1 MIKKIIDTIHKNHS
15 FILTAHMNLEGDALG
30 SELAVYL
37 ALKKLKKKVVVV
49 NHDLTPEIYNFLPGV
64 KTIRHEFKD
73 EKVDVAIVLDCSDPD
88 RPGRVKDY
96 LSRAKCIINIDH
108 HISNTHFGD
117 LNWVKPQE
125 SSTCQMLY
133 RLCEKLNTL
142 DRDIALCLYTGIFTD
157 TGKFSYSNT
166 NADTHRI
173 VANLMK
179 YNINPPAIYEKINSL
194 CVPEDMN
201 VIGKIVASLKFDD
214 THAICWAPI
223 DKWVDGDHDLTEVI
237 FSIMRLLKGVEVF
250 ILFKNIGKTQV
261 RVNFRSRARVD
272 VNRIAKFFGGGGH
285 KRASG
290 TTMDGTLQSVE
301 KQVTDFVL
309 HCTAKKRK

>member
-1 MIKKIIDTIHKNHS
+1 MIKKIFEVIRKSRS

-37 ALKKLKKKVVVV
+37 ALKKLKKRVMVV
-49 NHDLTPEIYNFLPGV
+49 NHDLTPVIYNFLPAV
-64 KTIRHEFKD
+64 KTIRHELKD
-73 EKVDVAIVLDCSDPD
+73 EKFDTAIVLDCSDQD
-88 RPGRVKDY
+88 RAGKVKDY

-117 LNWVKPQE
+117 INWVRPHE

-133 RLCEKLNTL
+133 RFCEKLKVL
-142 DRDIALCLYTGIFTD
+142 DKNIALCLYTGIFTD

-166 NADTHRI
+166 NAETHRI
-173 VANLMK
+173 VANLMR
-179 YNINPPAIYEKINSL
+179 YNINPPAIFEKINSL

-201 VIGKIVASLKFDD
+201 FIGKVISSLEFDSSG
-214 THAICWAPI
+214 TICWASI
-223 DKWVDGDHDLTEVI
+223 DNWVDGDHDLTEVI

-250 ILFKNIGKTQV
+250 ILFKNTGNNRV

-272 VNRIAKFFGGGGH
+272 VNKIAKFFGGGGH

-290 TTMDGTLQSVE
+290 TTVE
-301 KQVTDFVL
+301 GDFKTVEQ
-309 HCTAKKRK
+309 HVIDYVCRNAGKKRK